1 MRIYRTFVP
10 ASPEQREID
19 EVRPPLTRSLIS
31 LDPFEK
37 TAYTSR
43 MIDSDD
49 DYAAPVLPSVLRLL
63 CVGAE
68 EPSWALLT
76 MQLGSQGCHE
86 PQFRWSS
93 TANEALTI
101 LRREIFDSVIIVT
114 DGLET
119 GNDFGWST
127 IFALV
132 DAVRAGGHDEPVL
145 LVTPRV
151 SDEQIAQLSRI
162 DCEILCSKQ
171 SWNSQALV
179 PLTLRMVY
187 RSHTLQ
193 ATLKLKHSQR
203 RQLSREKN
211 EAERFLSEQ
220 QRMIQDVRLMGHRT
234 RGAESVPAISDE
246 LCRYYET
253 LLRTHGMMGEGS
265 LSVEVSQ
272 LAKILCQSGID
283 PGTVLEMHLRQTE
296 NLISRAG
303 NRSSRHLVSRADLL
317 AIELLLYMG
326 QFYCLQHRESGSP
339 QPTA

>member
-1 MRIYRTFVP
+1 
-10 ASPEQREID
+10 
-19 EVRPPLTRSLIS
+19 
-31 LDPFEK
+31 
-37 TAYTSR
+37 

-49 DYAAPVLPSVLRLL
+49 DQTAPVLPSVLRLL
-63 CVGAE
+63 CVGAQ

-114 DGLET
+114 DELET
-119 GNDFGWST
+119 EDGFDWGT

-132 DAVRAGGHDEPVL
+132 DAIRAGGHDEPMLIVA
-145 LVTPRV
+145 PQV
-151 SDEQIAQLSRI
+151 SDEQFAQFSRL
-162 DCEILCSKQ
+162 DCDILCSKQ

-179 PLTLRMVY
+179 PLTLRMVH
-187 RSHTLQ
+187 RSHALQ
-193 ATLKLKHSQR
+193 STQQLKSSHR
-203 RQLSREKN
+203 RQLSREKT
-211 EAERFLSEQ
+211 EAERQLTEQ
-220 QRMIQDVRLMGHRT
+220 QRMIQDVRLMGHRANSLEP
-234 RGAESVPAISDE
+234 GPPVSDE
-246 LCRYYET
+246 LRRYYGT

-272 LAKILCQSGID
+272 LAKILCQSGVD
-283 PGTVLEMHLRQTE
+283 PGDALEMHLQE
-296 NLISRAG
+296 IEKLISRAG

-326 QFYCLQHRESGSP
+326 QFFCLQDRESHSS